1 MLDSF
6 IISSKCR
13 HALRITACREE
24 PNDYRLVEMRNLTR
38 IISLSGISLG
48 MAGNKVIFQYH
59 PEFLMID
66 NPVLLRALMQLPEAE
81 RFEIAM
87 AVLDQSS
94 PSAVT
99 EGEITLEA
107 AKRQDELESG
117 TVRDIGYDEL
127 LAGLAYRPSSPAQ

>member
-1 MLDSF
+1 V
-6 IISSKCR
+6 
-13 HALRITACREE
+13 AQ
-24 PNDYRLVEMRNLTR
+24 PG
-38 IISLSGISLG
+38 ISLSGISLG
-48 MAGNKVIFQYH
+48 MAGNKVIFLCH
-59 PEFLMID
+59 PEFLMTA
-66 NPVLLRALMQLPEAE
+66 NPVLFSMLMQLPEAE

-117 TVRDIGYDEL
+117 AVRDIDYDEL
-127 LAGLAYRPSSPAQ
+127 LAGLTYRPSSPAK